1 MTEQTTAG
9 SLSESL
15 SALMD
20 NQVSELELQRL
31 LKATASDKALQNTWS
46 RYQLGSAALRK
57 DLPCLAPND
66 FMARM
71 SAALDAEETYS
82 APSTTGQV
90 APIQGTKGV
99 VALANNWWHQLGR
112 VAIAASVAGALVVG
126 VQQYQLQAPEAQDF
140 AANSAVP
147 VPSSTAESQATHLP
161 SGINAPG
168 LAARTVAMQS
178 GYEARPQENRRV
190 MFVPRQAA
198 SPVYNEDV
206 SVYVNQLIEAHSDN
220 ASLNSGQ
227 GMLPFTRVILTED
240 D

>member
-1 MTEQTTAG
+1 MTEQITSA

-20 NQVSELELQRL
+20 NEVSELELQRL
-31 LKATASDKALQNTWS
+31 LKASAGDKSLMDTWS
-46 RYQLGSAALRK
+46 RYQLGGAALRK
-57 DLPCLAPND
+57 DLAYLAPNN
-66 FMARM
+66 FMASV
-71 SAALDAEETYS
+71 SAALDAEEVHNSSYAE
-82 APSTTGQV
+82 APLQKSNGTG
-90 APIQGTKGV
+90 
-99 VALANNWWHQLGR
+99 ALVNNWWHQLGR

-126 VQQYQLQAPEAQDF
+126 VQQYQLQAPQIHEY
-140 AANSAVP
+140 ANSNQLPAVNSE
-147 VPSSTAESQATHLP
+147 VVDTKATHLP

-227 GMLPFTRVILTED
+227 GMLPFTRLILTED